1 MSIQTVNAEILQG
14 NFTIEQLDSIQD
26 AIKFARSRIATKN
39 AFTLRQGARVTMT
52 HDKLGGKAF
61 GTVLKVKI
69 KKADVK
75 MDDGKIFVVPLAMLE
90 AA

>member
-1 MSIQTVNAEILQG
+1 MSIQTINAEILQG
-14 NFTIEQLDSIQD
+14 NFTVDQLDSIQD
-26 AIKFARSRIATKN
+26 AIKFARSRIAQKN
-39 AFTLRQGARVTMT
+39 SFTLRQGARVTLT

-75 MDDGKIFVVPLAMLE
+75 MDSGALYTVPLAMLS